1 MWKELK
7 WEDISKLKNSYDE
20 NGKLDLARS
29 NDPHL
34 FDMDENGFPVLAIK
48 TSPL

>member
-20 NGKLDLARS
+20 NGKLVVSRML
-29 NDPHL
+29 
-34 FDMDENGFPVLAIK
+34 V
-48 TSPL
+48 

>member
-29 NDPHL
+29 NDPYL
-34 FDMDENGFPVLAIK
+34 LIWTRMGSQFLAIK

>member
-29 NDPHL
+29 NDPYL
-34 FDMDENGFPVLAIK
+34 FGSVPKVGVATVLRK
-48 TSPL
+48 G